1 MLFTFFVSAHARDRT
16 VSDSLGR
23 ALTTDVF
30 PEISVVEVPS
40 TVEKHYQL
48 FSKPLLERSEQPDPL
63 L

>member
-1 MLFTFFVSAHARDRT
+1 MFFTFFVSAYARDRT

-23 ALTTDVF
+23 ALITDVF

-40 TVEKHYQL
+40 TVKKYYQ
-48 FSKPLLERSEQPDPL
+48 FFAKPLLERTEQPDSL